1 MRDSISGIAV
11 RSLERPN
18 PLRIVHAAV
27 DSTPP
32 ATSVEQQPVAIDE
45 PDDTALPRR
54 VALLGAGGM
63 LGPSATSALVTSD
76 GFDLVRVTDIGGSP
90 ALR

>member
-1 MRDSISGIAV
+1 VRDSISGIAV

-27 DSTPP
+27 DGGTP
-32 ATSVEQQPVAIDE
+32 AAVEQQPVAIDE